1 MKFKMDFTGIE
12 KLEMTIYNAH
22 SKAVEQANKVTKN
35 NGERLKRKAKEEAPF
50 ETYFL
55 QEQIVSRYSPLTA
68 IVHAQASYSA
78 YQEYGTR
85 FMPAQPFMKPSLL
98 WVQPKY
104 QKDMTDVMKGVFE

>member
-1 MKFKMDFTGIE
+1 MDLSGVE
-12 KLEMTIYNAH
+12 KLEMTIYNSH

-35 NGERLKRKAKEEAPF
+35 NGERLKKRAKDEAPF
-50 ETYFL
+50 DTYFL
-55 QEQIVSRYSPLTA
+55 KEQIVSRHSPLTA
-68 IVHAQASYSA
+68 IVHAQASYSG

-85 FMPAQPFMKPSLL
+85 FMPAHPFMKPALL